1 MGQEK
6 PPRPPLIGPT
16 FCGTY
21 YQRREIERWEN
32 AGWIFLHWTGDPL
45 MVATMEH
52 ANGDVVYIDDKGWAW
67 KGPKFNKAHPV
78 PLEQYPPWGFD
89 EWIVR

>member
-1 MGQEK
+1 MDEK
-6 PPRPPLIGPT
+6 KPLGWSVTDP
-16 FCGTY
+16 CLHGTH

-32 AGWIFLHWTGDPL
+32 AGWIFLRWTESPL
-45 MVATMEH
+45 IVAVMEH
-52 ANGDVVYIDDKGWAW
+52 ISGDIVYIDDNGWAW
-67 KGPKFNKAHPV
+67 KGPKLNKAHPV